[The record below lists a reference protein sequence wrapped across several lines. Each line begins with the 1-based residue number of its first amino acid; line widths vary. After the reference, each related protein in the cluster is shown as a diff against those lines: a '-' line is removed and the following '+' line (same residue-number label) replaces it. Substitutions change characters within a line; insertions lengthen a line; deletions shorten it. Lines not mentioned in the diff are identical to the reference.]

1 LLTAAGE
8 VHKIMLCQCAVPI
21 LDTEELNK
29 SVMVVIV
36 FGLPGSGKSF
46 FASRLALM
54 IKGEYINSDQI
65 RLKLFKKRKYT
76 EDEKEKV
83 YDTLFDLAQ
92 EAVKKGSNV
101 VVDAT
106 FYKQYL
112 RQRYLDEMSNDLFFI
127 EVVTR
132 KGIVKKRLSQPRAF
146 SEADYS
152 VYKKIKKE
160 WEPFVDKHLVLESTN
175 DNIGEMMD
183 TAVLYLHLRHDK

>member
-1 LLTAAGE
+1 
-8 VHKIMLCQCAVPI
+8 
-21 LDTEELNK
+21 
-29 SVMVVIV
+29 MVVIV